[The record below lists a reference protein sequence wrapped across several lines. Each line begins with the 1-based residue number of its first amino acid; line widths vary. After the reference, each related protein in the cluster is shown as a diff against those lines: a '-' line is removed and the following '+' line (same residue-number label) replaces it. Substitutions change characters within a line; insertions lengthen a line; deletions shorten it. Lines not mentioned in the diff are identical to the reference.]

1 MKNKV
6 LISTS
11 TFAKVDR
18 FPLEK
23 MEGSGFEVV
32 LNPFKRRLT
41 KDELLGLLSG
51 VTGLIAGLETLD
63 YEVMSQSQLKVISR
77 CGAGMSNVDLE
88 AAQKLGIA
96 VRNTPDAPT
105 NSVAELTLGSL
116 LGLLRMIPQMDKD
129 LHDGKWNKQTGY
141 ELKGKKIGIVGFGRI
156 GRRLAELLAPFG
168 VEIIFI
174 DPFVKSDDAKPL
186 QLLELEEALPLVDV
200 MTLHCSGEEMILGA
214 NEFSK
219 MKDGVF
225 ILNAARGA
233 TIDEEALINALDS
246 GKVAGAWMDTFC
258 DEPYNGRLKEYNQ
271 VILTPHV
278 GSYTLEGRRAM
289 ELQTVDNLIEAFREI
304 K

>member
-11 TFAKVDR
+11 TFAKADR
-18 FPLEK
+18 LPLER
-23 MEGSGFEVV
+23 MEEVGLDV
-32 LNPFKRRLT
+32 ILNPFKRRLT
-41 KDELLGLLSG
+41 KDELLGLLPG

-129 LHDGKWNKQTGY
+129 MHDGKWNKQTGY

-156 GRRLAELLAPFG
+156 GRRLAELLEPFG

-174 DPFVKSDDAKPL
+174 DPFVKSDDGSWQVL
-186 QLLELEEALPLVDV
+186 DLEDALPLVDV
-200 MTLHCSGEEMILGA
+200 MTLHCSGEEIILGE

-233 TIDEEALINALDS
+233 NISEEALINALDS
-246 GKVAGAWMDTFC
+246 GKVAGAWIDTFC
-258 DEPYNGRLKEYNQ
+258 DEPYNGRLKE
-271 VILTPHV
+271 
-278 GSYTLEGRRAM
+278 
-289 ELQTVDNLIEAFREI
+289 
-304 K
+304 